1 MNCSNAVEI
10 YCLYPISVYSIKE
23 VSLARYYLSGQRLQ
37 HEAVSLWWWTSYNLT
52 QVFTVFTVCF
62 FQQNKPCFY
71 FASASV
77 FCSNLPFTLC
87 RLAASN
93 CFLLEKGSV
102 SAAHLGFS
110 YYNYSLIER
119 LYFPLHGMYFI
130 PSRLPIYVMHIYLYI
145 LWYFTFFIHSYDSP
159 IHVILNFAF
168 HLEFRDV
175 GQCDSHNNSDE
186 YNNG

>member
-62 FQQNKPCFY
+62 SSRINHVSISPPP
-71 FASASV
+71 V
-77 FCSNLPFTLC
+77 F
-87 RLAASN
+87 
-93 CFLLEKGSV
+93 
-102 SAAHLGFS
+102 SAATSLSPCVVWLQVTAFFLKRVLFRPLIWVSHIIITALLNVYTFLCMVCILFYPVYPYMWCTFTYI
-110 YYNYSLIER
+110 YYD
-119 LYFPLHGMYFI
+119 
-130 PSRLPIYVMHIYLYI
+130 I
-145 LWYFTFFIHSYDSP
+145 LLFFIHSYDSP